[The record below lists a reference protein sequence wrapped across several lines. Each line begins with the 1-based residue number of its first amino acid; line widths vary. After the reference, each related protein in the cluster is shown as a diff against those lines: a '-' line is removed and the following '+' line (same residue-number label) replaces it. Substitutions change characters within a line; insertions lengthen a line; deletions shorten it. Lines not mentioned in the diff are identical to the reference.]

1 MSNNDAKEIKYYVF
15 QPSITVVMNKG
26 GLWYKRDR
34 QNHQWIPSSV
44 WMDRYYDA
52 AYDVI
57 EVSYDEKSE
66 TPYAPRA
73 IPGFH
78 SVTQAELIASVNNAN
93 DS

>member
-1 MSNNDAKEIKYYVF
+1 MSKNDAKEIKYYVF
-15 QPSITVVMNKG
+15 QPPITVVMKKG
-26 GLWYKRDR
+26 VLWYKRDR

-73 IPGFH
+73 IPGFS
-78 SVTQAELIASVNNAN
+78 SVTQAELIASIKNTK
-93 DS
+93 D

>member
-1 MSNNDAKEIKYYVF
+1 MSKNYAEEIKYYVF
-15 QPSITVVMNKG
+15 QSPTTVVMKKG
-26 GLWYKRDR
+26 VLWYKRDR

-57 EVSYDEKSE
+57 EISYDEKSE

-73 IPGFH
+73 IPGFS
-78 SVTQAELIASVNNAN
+78 SVTQAELIASIKKGE
-93 DS
+93 D